1 MTKYLYS
8 VNPIDSTK
16 MKFPKIFQSIGTIQP
31 LPKGR
36 KHKADYQ
43 INRKKYFWDEFPV
56 DKVLNYPVNKF
67 KIYVSS
73 LDYFHSNLP
82 ELDTT
87 INQQVRNTKQDKFD
101 VSTLL

>member
-1 MTKYLYS
+1 MKNSQKYFNLLE
-8 VNPIDSTK
+8 
-16 MKFPKIFQSIGTIQP
+16 TIQP

-36 KHKADYQ
+36 KHEADYP
-43 INRKKYFWDEFPV
+43 INGKKYFWYEFPV
-56 DKVLNYPVNKF
+56 DKVINDPVNKF

-73 LDYFHSNLP
+73 LKYLYSNLP
-82 ELDTT
+82 EFNST